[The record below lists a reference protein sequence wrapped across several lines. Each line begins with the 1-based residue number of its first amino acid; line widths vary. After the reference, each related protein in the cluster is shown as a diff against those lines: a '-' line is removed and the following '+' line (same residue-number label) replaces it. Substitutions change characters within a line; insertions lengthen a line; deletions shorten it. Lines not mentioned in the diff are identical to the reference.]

1 MIRTENLTMR
11 FGDYLAVDGL
21 DLDVRPG
28 EIYGFLGPNG
38 AGKTTT
44 IHAALNLQR
53 PTGGQVFVFGQPL
66 TPGSFAFR
74 QRIGVVA
81 EEPAELSRL
90 TGWELVRYF
99 ARLCA
104 VDRPEPRM
112 DELFRALDLWE
123 FRHAAARGYSRGMRQ
138 KLSLIRAL
146 VHEPDLLILDEPVS
160 GLDPYGIRQVRETI
174 DAYRKDGG
182 TVFISSHIL
191 SEIERSADRV
201 GILHEG
207 RLLIEDTLEGIRRRL
222 GQGRRFVVEL
232 DRVPPDLEASLRAE
246 PLVLELT
253 THPGNHELHMILD
266 ADGDGR
272 AAISG
277 IITASGATILG
288 MRSEEMSLEEAF
300 VTITN
305 QNVTRLAGSDA

>member
-1 MIRTENLTMR
+1 VIRTENLTMR
-11 FGDYLAVDGL
+11 FGDHLAVDGL

-44 IHAALNLQR
+44 IHTALNLQR
-53 PTGGQVFVFGQPL
+53 PTGGQVFVFDEPL

-74 QRIGVVA
+74 RRIGVVA

-104 VDRPEPRM
+104 VERPEPRM
-112 DELFRALDLWE
+112 DELFRTLDLWD

-146 VHEPDLLILDEPVS
+146 VHDPDLLILDEPVS
-160 GLDPYGIRQVRETI
+160 GLDPHGIRQVRETI
-174 DAYRKDGG
+174 DAYRANGG

-222 GQGRRFVVEL
+222 GQGRRFIVEL
-232 DRVPPDLEASLRAE
+232 DRVPPSLEATLRAE
-246 PLVLELT
+246 PLILELT
-253 THPGNHELHMILD
+253 TPSASEELHMILD
-266 ADGDGR
+266 DQGNGR
-272 AAISG
+272 AAVSG

-300 VTITN
+300 VTITT
-305 QNVTRLAGSDA
+305 QNVTRLAGAHA

>member
-1 MIRTENLTMR
+1 MITTDNLTMR
-11 FGDYLAVDGL
+11 FGDHLVVDRL

-44 IHAALNLQR
+44 IHMALNLQQ
-53 PTGGQVFVFGQPL
+53 PTSGTVSIFGEPL

-81 EEPAELSRL
+81 EEPAELSKL

-99 ARLCA
+99 AQLCA
-104 VDRPEPRM
+104 VDCPEPRM
-112 DELFRALDLWE
+112 EGLFRTLDLWD
-123 FRHAAARGYSRGMRQ
+123 FRDAAARGYSRGMRQ

-160 GLDPYGIRQVRETI
+160 GLDPHGIRQVRETI
-174 DAYRKDGG
+174 DAYRTNGG

-207 RLLIEDTLEGIRRRL
+207 RLLIEDTLEGIRRRI

-232 DRVPPDLEASLRAE
+232 DRVPPALQARLRDD

-253 THPGNHELHMILD
+253 LPPGGQELQMLLD
-266 ADGDGR
+266 DHADSR
-272 AAISG
+272 AAISHV
-277 IITASGATILG
+277 ITESGATILG
-288 MRSEEMSLEEAF
+288 MRSEEISLEEAF

-305 QNVTRLAGSDA
+305 QNVNRLAGAEA

>member
-1 MIRTENLTMR
+1 VIRTENLTMR
-11 FGDYLAVDGL
+11 FGDHLAVDRL
-21 DLDVRPG
+21 DLDVRTG

-44 IHAALNLQR
+44 IHMALNLQQ
-53 PTGGQVFVFGQPL
+53 PTSGQVFVFGEPL
-66 TPGSFAFR
+66 APGSFAFR
-74 QRIGVVA
+74 QRVGVVA

-112 DELFRALDLWE
+112 DELFHTLDLWD
-123 FRHAAARGYSRGMRQ
+123 FRDAAARGYSRGMRQ

-146 VHEPDLLILDEPVS
+146 LHEPDLLILDEPVS
-160 GLDPYGIRQVRETI
+160 GLDPHGIRQVRETI
-174 DAYRKDGG
+174 DTYRTNGG

-201 GILHEG
+201 GILHQG
-207 RLLIEDTLEGIRRRL
+207 RLLIEDTLDGVRRRI
-222 GQGRRFVVEL
+222 GPGRRFVVEV
-232 DRVPPDLEASLRAE
+232 DNVPPALEARLRDE

-253 THPGNHELHMILD
+253 VPPGGRELQMILD
-266 ADGDGR
+266 DRDDAR
-272 AAISG
+272 PAIST

-288 MRSEEMSLEEAF
+288 MRSDEISLEEAF

-305 QNVTRLAGSDA
+305 QNVNRLAGTDA

>member
-1 MIRTENLTMR
+1 MITTENLTMR
-11 FGDYLAVDGL
+11 FGDRLAVDNL

-44 IHAALNLQR
+44 IHMILNLQH
-53 PTGGQVFVFGQPL
+53 PTGGTVSIFGEPIS
-66 TPGSFAFR
+66 PGSFAFR

-104 VDRPEPRM
+104 VARPEPRM
-112 DELFRALDLWE
+112 DELFHPLDLWD
-123 FRHAAARGYSRGMRQ
+123 FKDAAARGYSRGMRQ

-160 GLDPYGIRQVRETI
+160 GLDPHGIRQVRETI
-174 DAYRKDGG
+174 DAYRANGG

-207 RLLIEDTLEGIRRRL
+207 RLLIEDTLDGIRRRL
-222 GQGRRFVVEL
+222 GRGRRVVVEL
-232 DRVPPDLEASLRAE
+232 DRVPPSLEASLRGE
-246 PLVLELT
+246 PLVLEVST
-253 THPGNHELHMILD
+253 PPGNQELHIVLD
-266 ADGDGR
+266 EDGDGR
-272 AAISG
+272 AAISTL
-277 IITASGATILG
+277 ITASGAAILG
-288 MRSEEMSLEEAF
+288 MRSEQMSLEEAF
-300 VTITN
+300 VTITT
-305 QNVTRLAGSDA
+305 QNVNRLAGAPA

>member
-1 MIRTENLTMR
+1 MR
-11 FGDYLAVDGL
+11 FGDQLAVDRL

-44 IHAALNLQR
+44 IHMILNLQQ
-53 PTGGQVFVFGQPL
+53 PTAGTVVILGETL
-66 TPGSFAFR
+66 APGSFAFR

-99 ARLCA
+99 AHLCA
-104 VDRPEPRM
+104 ADRPEPRM
-112 DELFRALDLWE
+112 DELFHTLDLWD
-123 FRHAAARGYSRGMRQ
+123 FKDAAARGYSRGMRQ

-160 GLDPYGIRQVRETI
+160 GLDPHGIRQVRETI
-174 DAYRKDGG
+174 DAYRNTGG

-201 GILHEG
+201 GILHDG
-207 RLLIEDTLEGIRRRL
+207 RLLIEDTLDGIRRRL

-232 DRVPPDLEASLRAE
+232 DRVPPSLEAALRGE
-246 PLVLELT
+246 PLVLDVT
-253 THPGNHELHMILD
+253 APPGGQEMHMILD
-266 ADGDGR
+266 DAGDGR
-272 AAISG
+272 AAVSS

-288 MRSEEMSLEEAF
+288 MRSEQMSLEEAF
-300 VTITN
+300 VTITT
-305 QNVTRLAGSDA
+305 QNVTRLAGTPA

>member
-1 MIRTENLTMR
+1 VIRTENLTMR
-11 FGDYLAVDGL
+11 FGDQLAVDRL
-21 DLDVRPG
+21 VLDVRPG

-44 IHAALNLQR
+44 IHMILNLQQ
-53 PTGGQVFVFGQPL
+53 PTAGTVVILGETL
-66 TPGSFAFR
+66 APGSFAFR

-99 ARLCA
+99 AHLCA

-112 DELFRALDLWE
+112 DELFHTLDLWD
-123 FRHAAARGYSRGMRQ
+123 FKDAAARGYSRGMRQ

-146 VHEPDLLILDEPVS
+146 VHEPDLLSLDEPVS
-160 GLDPYGIRQVRETI
+160 GLDPHGIRQVRETI
-174 DAYRKDGG
+174 DAYRNTGG

-201 GILHEG
+201 GILHDG
-207 RLLIEDTLEGIRRRL
+207 RLLIEDTLDGIRRRL

-232 DRVPPDLEASLRAE
+232 DRVPPSLEAALRGE
-246 PLVLELT
+246 PLVLDVT
-253 THPGNHELHMILD
+253 APPGGQEMHMILD
-266 ADGDGR
+266 DAGDGR
-272 AAISG
+272 AAVSS

-288 MRSEEMSLEEAF
+288 MRSEQMSLEEAF
-300 VTITN
+300 VTITT
-305 QNVTRLAGSDA
+305 QNVTRLAGTPA

>member
-1 MIRTENLTMR
+1 MIRPDNLPMR
-11 FGDYLAVDGL
+11 VGDHVVVDRL

-44 IHAALNLQR
+44 IHMILNLQQ
-53 PTGGQVFVFGQPL
+53 PTSGAVAIFGDPIS
-66 TPGSFAFR
+66 PGSFAFR
-74 QRIGVVA
+74 RRIGVVA

-90 TGWELVRYF
+90 TGWELVHYF

-104 VDRPEPRM
+104 VQRPEPRM
-112 DELFRALDLWE
+112 DELFHALDLWD
-123 FRHAAARGYSRGMRQ
+123 FRDAAARGYSRGMRQ

-160 GLDPYGIRQVRETI
+160 GLDPHGIRQVRETI
-174 DAYRKDGG
+174 DTYRTNGG

-201 GILHEG
+201 GILHHG
-207 RLLIEDTLEGIRRRL
+207 RLLIEDTLEGVRRRI
-222 GQGRRFVVEL
+222 GRGRRFVVEL
-232 DRVPPDLEASLRAE
+232 DRTPPALEARLRDE
-246 PLVLELT
+246 PLVLELKAS
-253 THPGNHELHMILD
+253 PDGREWQMILD
-266 ADGDGR
+266 DQGDDR
-272 AAISG
+272 AAISN
-277 IITASGATILG
+277 IITESGAVILG
-288 MRSEEMSLEEAF
+288 MRSDEISLEEAF

-305 QNVTRLAGSDA
+305 QNVNRLAGAEA